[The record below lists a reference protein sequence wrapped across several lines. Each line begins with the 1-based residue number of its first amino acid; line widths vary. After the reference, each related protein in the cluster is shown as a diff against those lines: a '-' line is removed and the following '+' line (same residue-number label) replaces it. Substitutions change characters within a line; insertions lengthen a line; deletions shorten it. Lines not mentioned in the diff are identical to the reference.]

1 MTRFWNDALAILDT
15 ASRAPEASSANGLA
29 IVVER
34 SGGLRL
40 VMAEGWSA
48 EGLQS
53 HFGASAVYQVSH
65 SPRAVCVEGRGPG
78 VRCTLR
84 YRWCGVLRP
93 SADFGSSGTGFES
106 EYSLE
111 R

>member
-15 ASRAPEASSANGLA
+15 ASRAPEGGEANGLA
-29 IVVER
+29 VVVER

-53 HFGASAVYQVSH
+53 HFGASAVYQVTH
-65 SPRAVCVEGRGPG
+65 SQRAVCVEGRGPG
-78 VRCTLR
+78 VSCTLR
-84 YRWCGVLRP
+84 RSGVGHAHGLPAPQDRL
-93 SADFGSSGTGFES
+93 SEVGFS
-106 EYSLE
+106 